1 MPAVGLN
8 AAFTLLSNAT
18 GIRIDPYFAF
28 NFFVEIQGI
37 LSGGFSEVSGLQ
49 AETETQEYAE
59 GGLNNYVHRFAGR
72 TRWPAL
78 TLKHGLTPIDGL
90 WLWHQ
95 RVVQGNVIRLNG
107 TIYLLNEMRFPV
119 LWWNFKNA
127 FPSKW
132 TGPDLRAGSSD
143 IAFES
148 IELVHEGLSRPMLGS
163 MAAGLGA
170 GAAGLTSVDSKVAS
184 TVAGSGAKAAGFL
197 RSR

>member
-1 MPAVGLN
+1 MPSVGLN

-18 GIRIDPYFAF
+18 GVRVDPYFSF

-37 LSGGFSEVSGLQ
+37 LSGGFTEVSGLQ

-59 GGLNNYVHRFAGR
+59 GGLNDYVHRFAGR
-72 TRWPAL
+72 TRWPPL
-78 TLKHGLTPIDGL
+78 VLKHGLTPIDAL
-90 WLWHQ
+90 WRWHQ
-95 RVVQGNVIRLNG
+95 KVVRGSVIRLNG

-127 FPSKW
+127 FPAKW

-148 IELVHEGLSRPMLGS
+148 IELVHQGLSRPVFAS
-163 MAAGLGA
+163 MAAGFGVK
-170 GAAGLTSVDSKVAS
+170 AAGLASVD
-184 TVAGSGAKAAGFL
+184 TKAASAATDAAGRL
-197 RSR
+197 RSRGGF

>member
-1 MPAVGLN
+1 MPSVGLN

-18 GIRIDPYFAF
+18 GVRVDPYFSF

-37 LSGGFSEVSGLQ
+37 LSGGFTEVSGLQ

-59 GGLNNYVHRFAGR
+59 GGLNDYVHRFAGR
-72 TRWPAL
+72 TRWPPL
-78 TLKHGLTPIDGL
+78 VLKHGLTPIDAL

-95 RVVQGNVIRLNG
+95 KVVRGSVIRLNG
-107 TIYLLNEMRFPV
+107 TIYLLNELRFPV

-127 FPSKW
+127 FPAKW
-132 TGPDLRAGSSD
+132 IGPDLRAGSSD

-148 IELVHEGLSRPMLGS
+148 VELVHQGLSRPVFAS

-170 GAAGLTSVDSKVAS
+170 KAAGLASVDSKAANIV
-184 TVAGSGAKAAGFL
+184 TDAAGHL
-197 RSR
+197 RSRGGF

>member
-1 MPAVGLN
+1 MPSVGLN

-18 GIRIDPYFAF
+18 GVRVDPYFSF

-37 LSGGFSEVSGLQ
+37 LSGGFTEVSGLR

-59 GGLNNYVHRFAGR
+59 GGLNDYVHRFAGR
-72 TRWPAL
+72 TRWPPL
-78 TLKHGLTPIDGL
+78 VLKHGLTPIDAL

-95 RVVQGNVIRLNG
+95 KVVRGSVIRLNG

-127 FPSKW
+127 FPAKW

-148 IELVHEGLSRPMLGS
+148 VELVHQGLSRPMLAS

-170 GAAGLTSVDSKVAS
+170 KAAGLASVDSKAANIVTA
-184 TVAGSGAKAAGFL
+184 AAGHL
-197 RSR
+197 RSRGGF

>member
-1 MPAVGLN
+1 MPSVGLN

-18 GIRIDPYFAF
+18 GVRVDPYFSF

-37 LSGGFSEVSGLQ
+37 LSGGFTEVSGLQ

-59 GGLNNYVHRFAGR
+59 GGLNDYVHRFAGR
-72 TRWPAL
+72 TRWPPL
-78 TLKHGLTPIDGL
+78 VLKHGLTPIDAL
-90 WLWHQ
+90 WRWHQ
-95 RVVQGNVIRLNG
+95 KVVRGSVIRLNG

-127 FPSKW
+127 FPAKW

-148 IELVHEGLSRPMLGS
+148 IELVHQGLSRPVFAS
-163 MAAGLGA
+163 MAAGFGVQ
-170 GAAGLTSVDSKVAS
+170 AAGLASVD
-184 TVAGSGAKAAGFL
+184 TKAASAATDAAGRL
-197 RSR
+197 RSRGGF